1 MLIKNNKWKSIVVDG
16 FHFINLSSLNKF
28 DINIEDWIE
37 AIQFIRNN
45 VISLLV
51 CQEHVIQRSIIIELT
66 DNVIEFEIFII
77 YGKENN
83 DVILYKGKV
92 STYINRLTFEPL
104 SNQRASVSSMSLDTL
119 LVVVSW
125 VINSQP
131 SGFEFLICVS
141 FNNKDSW
148 RVLFPLHSLLFWNS
162 SVVFGV

>member
-1 MLIKNNKWKSIVVDG
+1 MKILVNG
-16 FHFINLSSLNKF
+16 FHFIKLSPLNKF

-51 CQEHVIQRSIIIELT
+51 CQEHVIQRSIIIEPT
-66 DNVIEFEIFII
+66 DNIIEFEIFII
-77 YGKENN
+77 YGKEN
-83 DVILYKGKV
+83 ITMLFSFLCKGKV

-119 LVVVSW
+119 LAVVSW
-125 VINSQP
+125 VINSHP